1 MQAIEQVTHSQRDR
15 LRALDVALDTGDDSQ
30 GESSLELNVG
40 LAQFYK
46 GRDANQ
52 LRGKA
57 IEREIH
63 RQQEQKEQSQ
73 HEHQQKKEGEPNADM
88 MVITVSDDEPESVP
102 LYEIKDSSD
111 DERSSFVRES
121 ATQAQNELSP
131 KANTEAEDPPSDT
144 LVLTLQGARQLEDQ
158 VRVRPTTLIKT
169 ILSHFVQ
176 KHASAL
182 DPEELKSIFVT
193 FEGERLDPQ
202 TSVEALELEDD
213 VQLDVMW

>member
-15 LRALDVALDTGDDSQ
+15 LRALDVALDTGGDPQ
-30 GESSLELNVG
+30 GESSLELNAG

-63 RQQEQKEQSQ
+63 RQQEQKEQNQ
-73 HEHQQKKEGEPNADM
+73 HEHQQKKEPNADM
-88 MVITVSDDEPESVP
+88 MIITVSDDEPESVAV
-102 LYEIKDSSD
+102 YEIKDSSD
-111 DERSSFVRES
+111 DERSSFARES
-121 ATQAQNELSP
+121 AAQVQIEPSP

-182 DPEELKSIFVT
+182 DPKELKSIYVT

>member
-30 GESSLELNVG
+30 GESSLELNAG

-102 LYEIKDSSD
+102 VYEIKDSSD
-111 DERSSFVRES
+111 D
-121 ATQAQNELSP
+121 
-131 KANTEAEDPPSDT
+131 
-144 LVLTLQGARQLEDQ
+144 
-158 VRVRPTTLIKT
+158 
-169 ILSHFVQ
+169 
-176 KHASAL
+176 
-182 DPEELKSIFVT
+182 
-193 FEGERLDPQ
+193 
-202 TSVEALELEDD
+202 
-213 VQLDVMW
+213 